1 VKRSGACARL
11 LGLLLAFGV
20 ACGYGSPPKTVP
32 AAAGGKTPALQALTP
47 APGQDGGPTGVSLVP
62 LSIPQFIFG
71 PPVVA
76 PQVQPA
82 SGSLV
87 SLAAANKRLHVQ
99 PLPSP
104 IGTAAI
110 DFVEDSTPALRWGEL
125 MWPAQRKMF
134 AAFAADPTLG
144 DFLVIVD
151 DVNILGG
158 PDPVPL
164 TAYRWARENVETY
177 AQCGIPRTAIDAC
190 TVAFYATPQV
200 IVISTRFQQR
210 GQ

>member
-1 VKRSGACARL
+1 
-11 LGLLLAFGV
+11 
-20 ACGYGSPPKTVP
+20 
-32 AAAGGKTPALQALTP
+32 
-47 APGQDGGPTGVSLVP
+47 VP

-71 PPVVA
+71 PPVVT
-76 PQVQPA
+76 PQVQDA

-87 SLAAANKRLHVQ
+87 SLATPNKRLHVL

-104 IGTAAI
+104 TGTAAV
-110 DFVEDSTPALRWGEL
+110 DFIEDSTPALSWGEL

-134 AAFAADPTLG
+134 AAFAANPNLG

-151 DVNILGG
+151 DVNVLGG

-164 TAYRWARENVETY
+164 TAYRWARASVEAY
-177 AQCGIPRTAIDAC
+177 ALCGIPRMAIDAC
-190 TVAFYATPQV
+190 TVAFFATPQV

>member
-1 VKRSGACARL
+1 
-11 LGLLLAFGV
+11 LAFGA

-47 APGQDGGPTGVSLVP
+47 APDQNGGASGVSLVP

-71 PPVVA
+71 PPVVT
-76 PQVQPA
+76 PQVQDA

-87 SLAAANKRLHVQ
+87 DLAAPNKRLHVL

-104 IGTAAI
+104 TGTAAI
-110 DFVEDSTPALRWGEL
+110 DFIEDSTPALRWGEL

-144 DFLVIVD
+144 EFLVIVD
-151 DVNILGG
+151 DVNVLGG

-164 TAYRWARENVETY
+164 TAYRWARESVEAY
-177 AQCGIPRTAIDAC
+177 ALCGIPKTGIDAC
-190 TVAFYATPQV
+190 TVAFYAAPQV
-200 IVISTRFQQR
+200 LVISTRFQQR